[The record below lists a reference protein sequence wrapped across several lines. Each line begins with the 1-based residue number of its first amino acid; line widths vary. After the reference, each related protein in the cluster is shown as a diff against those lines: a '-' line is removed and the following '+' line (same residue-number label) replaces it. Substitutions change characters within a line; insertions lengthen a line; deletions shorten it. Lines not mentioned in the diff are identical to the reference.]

1 MESDD
6 PGTALIGIVV
16 IGVALVVLAP
26 PFVMLGL
33 RKIRHRRSRLRRSTH
48 RHRH

>member
-1 MESDD
+1 MESDE

-16 IGVALVVLAP
+16 IGVALILLAP

-33 RKIRHRRSRLRRSTH
+33 RKIRHRRRTRRAAHRSRH
-48 RHRH
+48 